1 MMILKYLRT
10 VGAAAL
16 LTTAMALPAVAQFRD
31 KSGKEV
37 GTVDLLQTPAGVL
50 LKLALKGVPAGE
62 HAFHLHAV
70 GKCDPPAF
78 DSAGPHFNPTNEKH
92 GMLSGHGHAG
102 DMPNLHVPQNGELW
116 VEALNTAVTLEPGKP
131 NSLLQPAGTAVVV
144 HAGVDDYKSDP
155 AGNAGPRLACGVIG
169 GPGSGSAPT
178 R

>member
-16 LTTAMALPAVAQFRD
+16 LTTAMALPAVAQSAKAVLQD

-102 DMPNLHVPQNGELW
+102 AHADGLAGARVHDRVRLYVLGNFPSELERVPFLIGRRPLGEL
-116 VEALNTAVTLEPGKP
+116 VEE
-131 NSLLQPAGTAVVV
+131 
-144 HAGVDDYKSDP
+144 
-155 AGNAGPRLACGVIG
+155 
-169 GPGSGSAPT
+169 
-178 R
+178 

>member
-16 LTTAMALPAVAQFRD
+16 LTTAMALPAVAQSAKAVLQD

-50 LKLALKGVPAGE
+50 LKVALKGVPAGE

-78 DSAGPHFNPTNEKH
+78 DSAGAHFNPPHEKH
-92 GMLSGHGHAG
+92 GMVSRRGHCRDIPNPPVPANSGLS
-102 DMPNLHVPQNGELW
+102 V
-116 VEALNTAVTLEPGKP
+116 AVF
-131 NSLLQPAGTAVVV
+131 
-144 HAGVDDYKSDP
+144 
-155 AGNAGPRLACGVIG
+155 
-169 GPGSGSAPT
+169 
-178 R
+178 

>member
-16 LTTAMALPAVAQFRD
+16 LTTAMALPAAAQSAKAVLHH

-78 DSAGPHFNPTNEKH
+78 DAAGAPFHPPPQKH
-92 GMLSGHGHAG
+92 HTLS
-102 DMPNLHVPQNGELW
+102 
-116 VEALNTAVTLEPGKP
+116 
-131 NSLLQPAGTAVVV
+131 
-144 HAGVDDYKSDP
+144 
-155 AGNAGPRLACGVIG
+155 R
-169 GPGSGSAPT
+169 
-178 R
+178 

>member
-16 LTTAMALPAVAQFRD
+16 LTTAMALPAVAQSAKAVLQD

-50 LKLALKGVPAGE
+50 LKVALKGVPAGE

-70 GKCDPPAF
+70 GKCDSPAF

-92 GMLSGHGHAG
+92 GMLSGRG
-102 DMPNLHVPQNGELW
+102 
-116 VEALNTAVTLEPGKP
+116 
-131 NSLLQPAGTAVVV
+131 

-155 AGNAGPRLACGVIG
+155 AGNAGPRLACGIIAG
-169 GPGSGSAPT
+169 LSSGSAPT

>member
-16 LTTAMALPAVAQFRD
+16 LTTAMALPAAAQSAKAVLQD

-78 DSAGPHFNPTNEKH
+78 DSAGPHFNPPMKST
-92 GMLSGHGHAG
+92 ACCPAAV
-102 DMPNLHVPQNGELW
+102 MP
-116 VEALNTAVTLEPGKP
+116 ATCRTSTCRRTASSRSK
-131 NSLLQPAGTAVVV
+131 
-144 HAGVDDYKSDP
+144 Y
-155 AGNAGPRLACGVIG
+155 
-169 GPGSGSAPT
+169 
-178 R
+178 